1 MQQSKRKSTRS
12 ISSTRQPLHTIPSVL
27 HLLAIGLLGGLLLLG
42 SVVHAGNK
50 PKDGDEPENL
60 HIAGYIE
67 RVTIHPENI
76 TFKARMDTGATTSSL
91 NALNQERF
99 ERDGAE
105 WIRFDVIDP
114 ENEDRLITLER
125 EVVRNVRIV
134 RHSGNHQRRAVVR
147 MGFCIG
153 SHYREEE
160 VSLVDR
166 SSFTYQMLVGRNH
179 MRGAI
184 LVDSSRRYLQ
194 KPQCPQIDN

>member
-1 MQQSKRKSTRS
+1 MQYLKRKSTRS
-12 ISSTRQPLHTIPSVL
+12 ISSTRQPLHTISSVL

-42 SVVHAGNK
+42 SGLSVQA
-50 PKDGDEPENL
+50 GDEPENL

-114 ENEDRLITLER
+114 ENEDRRITLER